1 MVLDNTTK
9 VLMNE
14 RILIVEDEAIVLLDI
29 RSRLAGL
36 GYSIVGTAS
45 TGEEAIVKANAT
57 RPDAILMDIGL
68 KGDIDGISAAETI
81 RKTQDTPIIYLTANS
96 DITTLQRAK
105 ITGPFGYVLKPF
117 DERELRV
124 TIEMA
129 LYKHRMDR
137 DLNDARQWLTA
148 TLRNTGDGIIAIDE
162 SGVVKFLNTVAEAL
176 TGWELGEV
184 AGKDFQSVF
193 KVDHSDGTPFL
204 LSYAKNASSGGFDK
218 SIVAA
223 TLVNRDR
230 RQVPVE
236 YRHVPIQDDWGKVTG
251 TVYIFK
257 DIADKLR
264 GVRDLTESQK
274 LAEEKLA
281 VAEEQIRVMMDMSP
295 DAIFTCNL
303 KGVIV
308 DGNHASASILCLPKA
323 ELIGKNL
330 FDTGILRDNETQKVA
345 SIFSKAMDSGMPCS
359 EEVTFTGLDGQ
370 ALSKTLKVIPL
381 KKAAEPIVLVT
392 VKQAV

>member
-1 MVLDNTTK
+1 MVLDNITTI
-9 VLMNE
+9 LMNE

-45 TGEEAIVKANAT
+45 TGDEAIVKANAT

-96 DITTLQRAK
+96 DITTLHRAK

-148 TLRNTGDGIIAIDE
+148 TLRNTGDGIITTDE
-162 SGVVKFLNTVAEAL
+162 SGMVKFLNTVAEAL
-176 TGWELGEV
+176 TGWKLGEA
-184 AGKDFQSVF
+184 AGKDFRSVF
-193 KVDHSDGTPFL
+193 IVEHADGTPFI
-204 LSYAKNASSGGFDK
+204 SSFAKNGMSGELDRSS
-218 SIVAA
+218 ITA
-223 TLVNRDR
+223 TLVNKEGH
-230 RQVPVE
+230 QVPVE
-236 YRHVPIQDDWGKVTG
+236 YRLVPIQDDWGKVTG

-257 DIADKLR
+257 DIADKLK
-264 GVRDLTESQK
+264 GVRDLTESHK

-281 VAEEQIRVMMDMSP
+281 AAEEQILVMMEISP

-303 KGVIV
+303 KGVII
-308 DGNHASASILCLPKA
+308 DGNHASATILSLPKA
-323 ELIGKNL
+323 ELTGKNL
-330 FDTGILRDNETQKVA
+330 FDTGILPEEETQKVA
-345 SIFSKAMDSGMPCS
+345 SIFNKAMDSGMSCP
-359 EEVTFTGLDGQ
+359 EEVTFTGREGLV
-370 ALSKTLKVIPL
+370 LKRTLKVIPL
-381 KKAAEPIVLVT
+381 KKPLEPIVLVT
-392 VKQAV
+392 VK

>member
-1 MVLDNTTK
+1 MVLDNSTK
-9 VLMNE
+9 VVMNE

-45 TGEEAIVKANAT
+45 TGDEAIVKANAT
-57 RPDAILMDIGL
+57 RPDVILMDIGL
-68 KGDIDGISAAETI
+68 KGDIDGISASETI

-148 TLRNTGDGIIAIDE
+148 TLRNTGDCIIGTDE
-162 SGVVKFLNTVAEAL
+162 SGVVKFLNTVAEDM
-176 TGWELGEV
+176 TGWGLGET

-193 KVDHSDGTPFL
+193 KIEHLDGTPFSL
-204 LSYAKNASSGGFDK
+204 RDGKNDNNGEPGRSSIIAT
-218 SIVAA
+218 IV
-223 TLVNRDR
+223 NKEGN
-230 RQVPVE
+230 QMPVE
-236 YRHVPIQDDWGKVTG
+236 YRHVPIKDDWGKVTG
-251 TVYIFK
+251 TVYIFS
-257 DIADKLR
+257 DITDKLR
-264 GVRDLTESQK
+264 GVRDFRESQK

-281 VAEEQIRVMMDMSP
+281 AAEEQIRAMMEISP
-295 DAIFTCNL
+295 DPIFTCDL
-303 KGVIV
+303 KGVII
-308 DGNHASASILCLPKA
+308 DGNQASASILHLPKGD
-323 ELIGKNL
+323 LTGKNL
-330 FDTGILRDNETQKVA
+330 FDTGVLQDNEAQKVA
-345 SIFSKAMDSGMPCS
+345 LIFNKAMDSGLPGS
-359 EEVTFTGLDGQ
+359 DDVIFTGKDHMPLKM
-370 ALSKTLKVIPL
+370 SLKVIPL
-381 KKAAEPIVLVT
+381 KSQSEPSVLVT
-392 VKQAV
+392 VK